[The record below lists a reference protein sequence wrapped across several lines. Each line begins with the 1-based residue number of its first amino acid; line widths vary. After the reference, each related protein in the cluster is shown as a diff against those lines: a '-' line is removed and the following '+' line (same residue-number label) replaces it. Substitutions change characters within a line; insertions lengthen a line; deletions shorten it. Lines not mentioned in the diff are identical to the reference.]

1 MNWFYRV
8 AYAIFRVIFQIFFRI
23 KVVGAE
29 NIPEKD
35 GFLVC
40 SNHFSATDPIKVCI
54 AFKGHQICYM
64 AKKELF
70 KIPIF
75 NLVIKAFGAF
85 PVDRSKAD
93 VGAIKHMLHL
103 LESGRDGGM
112 FPQGTRHPE
121 KDPRDTALKP
131 GAGMICARTRATV
144 VPVFIG
150 QKNFRHK
157 NFVPT
162 TVIIGKP
169 ISFEEMNYQQGVKG
183 EYARMSAIIFDRVCK
198 LGVENG
204 FLEKR

>member
-1 MNWFYRV
+1 MNWFYRFS
-8 AYAIFRVIFQIFFRI
+8 YNFFRWIFQIFFRI
-23 KVVGAE
+23 KVIGAE

-40 SNHFSATDPIKVCI
+40 SNHFSATDPIKVCY

-64 AKKELF
+64 AKKEIF

-75 NLVIKAFGAF
+75 NLMIKSFGAF

-93 VGAIKHMLHL
+93 VGAVKHMLHL
-103 LESGRDGGM
+103 LEEGRDGGM
-112 FPQGTRHPE
+112 FPQGTRHPGE
-121 KDPRDTALKP
+121 DPRDTALKP
-131 GAGMICARTRATV
+131 GAGMICARTGATV
-144 VPVFIG
+144 VPVFLA
-150 QKNFRHK
+150 QKNFKHK

-169 ISFEEMNYQQGVKG
+169 ITFDEMNYNHGEKG
-183 EYARMSAIIFDRVCK
+183 EYARISALIFERVCE

-204 FLEKR
+204 FLDKR